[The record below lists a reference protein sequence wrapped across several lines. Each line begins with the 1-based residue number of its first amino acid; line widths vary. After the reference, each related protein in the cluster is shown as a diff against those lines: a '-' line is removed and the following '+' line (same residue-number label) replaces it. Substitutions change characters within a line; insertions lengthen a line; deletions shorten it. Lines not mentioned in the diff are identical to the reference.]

1 MKKLKKIAPFLLI
14 LAGLAC
20 ALYPWISEYLFENRA
35 DSLIGTYQSEAQE
48 LDDVD
53 TEKMLA
59 AARAYNKN
67 LLRSTAVLSDPFTV
81 TENAEDKED
90 YNSILALDSTGL
102 MGTIEIPCIKV
113 DLPIYHGTSDEVL
126 QKGIGHLEGSS
137 FPVGGEDTHAVLSGH
152 TGLNTAKLFTD
163 LTEVEEGDLFYI
175 HILGDVLA
183 YKVRDINVV
192 EPSDTSLLQI
202 KSGEDLVTL
211 VTCTPY
217 GVNSHRLLVTGE
229 RTEYVEEEHAEAVEK
244 SSTTDSNWM
253 EQYKKALIIGLCV
266 AGGLILTYEI
276 VKRIRR
282 KVEK

>member
-1 MKKLKKIAPFLLI
+1 MKKFRKIAPFLLI
-14 LAGLAC
+14 LAGLTC

-35 DSLIGTYQSEAQE
+35 DSLIETYQAEAQE
-48 LDDVD
+48 IDDTD
-53 TEKMLA
+53 KTEMLTV
-59 AARAYNKN
+59 AREYNKN

-81 TENAEDKED
+81 AENAEDKTD
-90 YNSILALDSTGL
+90 YNSVLAFDSTGL

-113 DLPIYHGTSDEVL
+113 DLPIYHGTSDDIL

-163 LTEVEEGDLFYI
+163 LTEVEEGDLFYL

-202 KSGEDLVTL
+202 KPGEDLVTL

-229 RTEYVEEEHAEAVEK
+229 RTEYVEEEHAEAIEK
-244 SSTTDSNWM
+244 SSATDSNWM
-253 EQYKKALIIGLCV
+253 GQYKKALIIGLCV